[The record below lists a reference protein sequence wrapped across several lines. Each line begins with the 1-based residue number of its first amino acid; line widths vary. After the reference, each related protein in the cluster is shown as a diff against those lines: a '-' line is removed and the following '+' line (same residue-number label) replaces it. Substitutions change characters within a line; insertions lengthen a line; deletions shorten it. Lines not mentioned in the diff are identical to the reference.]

1 MSLRRLIPPAALV
14 AAIAAAMIAAPASHG
29 LAASKTPKFFDA
41 PAQRGE
47 RIAGLECA
55 RCHAIDLKSDSPN
68 PSAPPFRDIRR
79 RYNGASLA
87 REFTTI
93 GQVGHYQMPPTQIS
107 RSEGEDLIAF
117 IEDLVP

>member
-1 MSLRRLIPPAALV
+1 MVFA
-14 AAIAAAMIAAPASHG
+14 
-29 LAASKTPKFFDA
+29 
-41 PAQRGE
+41 
-47 RIAGLECA
+47 
-55 RCHAIDLKSDSPN
+55 
-68 PSAPPFRDIRR
+68 FRDIRR